1 MDGIQGGWFAELGLP
16 TKFLLIYRLKEP
28 SVGILFAGH
37 VLFDFRADRRMR
49 RTVSMTCDLISM
61 SQPAGN
67 DVEPTKCTNMDCVA
81 K

>member
-1 MDGIQGGWFAELGLP
+1 MDRIQGGWFAELGL
-16 TKFLLIYRLKEP
+16 FLLIYRLKGP

-49 RTVSMTCDLISM
+49 RAVSMTCDLISV
-61 SQPAGN
+61 SQPASN
-67 DVEPTKCTNMDCVA
+67 NVEPTKCTNMDRVA